1 MSYPYTISTN
11 DSLVQIDTRTASGN
25 VLINLS
31 TCSIKSGN
39 ITIRDIGGSTDFFNS
54 SYIQISTLDGSHFND
69 MTSSHYIRK
78 PYGYITVLGN
88 SSLNQ
93 WNLQT
98 EYDNSQSGTAF
109 SIIVPD
115 TLNISSLYVSSIVG
129 TGPISTVN
137 MQVSSSVIE
146 NGSSIA
152 TTVYWS
158 TSIRELPTSGL
169 GGGYITS
176 SLFSTNIVNM
186 GGNYKYISSSWLNTL
201 NTDLAKTHTLVSSF
215 TYISTLSTIGVT
227 AGYMST
233 IVTGTHHGYVKY
245 IGGNNV
251 SCINAS
257 GKTFFRPNSINVSI
271 GGSVQTLTNALQAVN
286 ISSLTTLKCNNIVS
300 NNLVGLYNT
309 TSLLNSGSISDRN
322 IKTDIRPLTNALEKI
337 RSLRGVSYTMDDNQ
351 RHIGL
356 IAQEVEKIVP
366 EVVDIL
372 NTPNNLRSLHYDELV
387 GLLIEGVKELKGRL
401 DSLESYLLNNDP

>member
-1 MSYPYTISTN
+1 MLYPYTISTN
-11 DSLVQIDTRTASGN
+11 DSLVQIDTRKESGN
-25 VLINLS
+25 ILINLS
-31 TCSIKSGN
+31 TSSVKSGN
-39 ITIRDIGGSTDFFNS
+39 ITIRDIGGSESFFGS
-54 SYIQISTLDGSHFND
+54 SYIQISTLDGYHFND

-109 SIIVPD
+109 SIISPD
-115 TLNISSLYVSSIVG
+115 TLNISSLYVSSIYAI
-129 TGPISTVN
+129 GPISTVN

-158 TSIRELPTSGL
+158 TSIYNLPTSGI

-176 SLFSTNIVNM
+176 SLLSTNIVNM
-186 GGNYKYISSSWLNTL
+186 GGNYNYISSSWLNIL

-215 TYISTLSTIGVT
+215 SYISSLSSIGF
-227 AGYMST
+227 ANGYMST
-233 IVTGTHHGYVKY
+233 IVTGTQHGFVRY

-257 GKTFFRPNSINVSI
+257 GNSLYRPNSINVVIAGTS
-271 GGSVQTLTNALQAVN
+271 QTLINAVEAVN
-286 ISSLTTLKCNNIVS
+286 ISSLTTLKYNKVVS
-300 NNLVGLYNT
+300 NNLVGIYNT
-309 TSLLNSGSISDRN
+309 TTLLNSGSISDRN

-337 RSLRGVSYTMDDNQ
+337 RSLRGVSYTMDDNK

-366 EVVDIL
+366 EVVTIL
-372 NTPNNLRSLHYDELV
+372 NTPNNLRSLQYDELV
-387 GLLIEGVKELKGRL
+387 GLLIEGIKELKVRL
-401 DSLESYLLNNDP
+401 DSLESYMVHNDP